1 MPFEKRMIDIDD
13 LILALEEEI
22 GSLPKFKEDMVN
34 LIEMIYNAQQEW
46 NSGV

>member
-13 LILALEEEI
+13 LILALDEEI
-22 GSLPKFKEDMVN
+22 GALPKIKEDMIN
-34 LIEMIYNAQQEW
+34 LIEMVYNAQQEW